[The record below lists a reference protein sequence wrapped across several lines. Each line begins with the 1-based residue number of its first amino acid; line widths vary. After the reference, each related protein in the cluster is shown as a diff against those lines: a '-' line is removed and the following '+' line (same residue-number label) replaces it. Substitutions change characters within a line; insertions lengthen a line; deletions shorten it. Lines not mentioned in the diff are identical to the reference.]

1 MLADNESGGLHLEL
15 AFFFLDNQT
24 HPKKKKKEKLGN
36 IFENGRTM
44 QKKIK
49 STWDRTTTP

>member
-15 AFFFLDNQT
+15 AFFFLTTKHTQ
-24 HPKKKKKEKLGN
+24 KKKGKEKLGN

-49 STWDRTTTP
+49 NTWDRTTTP

>member
-15 AFFFLDNQT
+15 AFFFLT
-24 HPKKKKKEKLGN
+24 TKHTKKKKKEKLGN
-36 IFENGRTM
+36 IFENGRAM